1 MVFVRRISR
10 LVASRS
16 LNLICEELTC
26 VDLSWTRANFGIDD
40 ERAAIALNPFNIQT
54 FNSDLSAFRD
64 LGGKILHW

>member
-1 MVFVRRISR
+1 MVCVRRISR
-10 LVASRS
+10 LATFG
-16 LNLICEELTC
+16 LLHLTCEELIC

-54 FNSDLSAFRD
+54 FDSELSAFRD